1 MADTFTD
8 VSQTSATNY
17 LFLFAQRTLAY
28 QDTRPTP
35 PPLNTLGVPF
45 NMIFNIC
52 CLLRGRAAAA
62 APNMKEKAETLS
74 EEASVQLKTASAN
87 AAADKSHSSEELPGP
102 ANEGEDVTA
111 LKTGATEAVVA
122 EEEEATDKKKKIAEK
137 MALLAQNITEYI
149 LDHEDKAT
157 KDDRWRTSMKRDMVK
172 SFREQRAASEK
183 NFHAQHEE
191 SDKQREA
198 IDSRLQS
205 MHEVHSK
212 MDEKLDRIVKDLA
225 SRY

>member
-35 PPLNTLGVPF
+35 PPLNALGLPF
-45 NMIFNIC
+45 NIINMIFKIC
-52 CLLRGRAAAA
+52 CWLRDRAAAA
-62 APNMKEKAETLS
+62 APIMKEKAETLS

-102 ANEGEDVTA
+102 ANEGEDATA

-172 SFREQRAASEK
+172 SFREQRKAIDRLDSRFDMQREAIE
-183 NFHAQHEE
+183 
-191 SDKQREA
+191 KQREA
-198 IDSRLQS
+198 IN
-205 MHEVHSK
+205 EVHQLIENFAK
-212 MDEKLDRIVKDLA
+212 QG
-225 SRY
+225 